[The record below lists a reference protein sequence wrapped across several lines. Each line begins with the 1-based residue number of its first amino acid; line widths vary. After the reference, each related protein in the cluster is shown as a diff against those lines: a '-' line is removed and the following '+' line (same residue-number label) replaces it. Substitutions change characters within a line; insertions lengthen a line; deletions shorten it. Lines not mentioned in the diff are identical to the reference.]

1 MGKLMSILVAV
12 WIVALVLV
20 VPDPPNMSMQ
30 LFGLGVVFV
39 AFRIIAEDPRS
50 A

>member
-39 AFRIIAEDPRS
+39 AFRIIAGDPRR